1 MGLYDR
7 DYAHSRDTNA
17 LGSFAASTMVTKII
31 VVTVVAY
38 LIDNF
43 SSLLGL
49 PEHWLLRATRL
60 NADLFQHPWEVY
72 RLATYGLAHAPMRSD
87 PGIFHVAFNMY
98 NLWLFGRQ
106 VEQKYG
112 SKEFLAL
119 YVALTMLSGLVWVVI
134 SNLVGFPVTPAGVP
148 DVPSAIGASGAV
160 VGILILFVLN
170 YPHQKFLLIF
180 PPIPVPAWIIG
191 LLLVSLDIRGAMG
204 YTGDDVAF
212 TAHLGGA
219 AWAAIYFFAGIRLTS
234 GDWGG
239 WSMPKLGAPK
249 LRVHNPETRYEQL
262 DREADRIL
270 EKVHQSGADSL
281 TPRERKILDDYSRR
295 VRQRRS

>member
-7 DYAHSRDTNA
+7 DYAHSREPSA

-43 SSLLGL
+43 SSLFGL

-60 NADLFQHPWEVY
+60 NADLFQRPWGVY
-72 RLATYGLAHAPMRSD
+72 RLATYALAHAPMGSD
-87 PGIFHVAFNMY
+87 PGVFHVAFNMY

-106 VEQKYG
+106 VEEKYG
-112 SKEFLAL
+112 SQEFLAL
-119 YVALTMLSGLVWVVI
+119 YVALTVLSGVVWVAI
-134 SNLVGFPVTPAGVP
+134 SNAVGFPATAAGSAV
-148 DVPSAIGASGAV
+148 VPSAIGASGAV

-170 YPHQKFLLIF
+170 FPHQKFLLLF
-180 PPIPVPAWIIG
+180 LPVPVPAWIIG
-191 LLLVSLDIRGAMG
+191 LLLVLLDVRGAMG
-204 YTGDDVAF
+204 YSHDDVAF

-219 AWAAIYFFAGIRLTS
+219 AWAAVYFFSGMRLTS

-239 WSMPKLGAPK
+239 WKLPKLGGPK

-270 EKVHQSGADSL
+270 EKVHQSGAESL
-281 TPRERKILDDYSRR
+281 TARERKILDDYSRR